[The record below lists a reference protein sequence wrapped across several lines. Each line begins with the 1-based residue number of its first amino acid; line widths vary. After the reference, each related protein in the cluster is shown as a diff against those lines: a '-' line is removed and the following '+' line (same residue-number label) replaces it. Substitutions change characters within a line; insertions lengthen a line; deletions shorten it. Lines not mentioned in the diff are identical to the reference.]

1 MQNKALLEQLKGYNV
16 QLCMTEE
23 ECQQLKKATQVLEVK
38 RDDKEY
44 SSTTRMAYYG
54 LFESRVASG
63 NATAVYSEEGVV

>member
-1 MQNKALLEQLKGYNV
+1 MQNKALLEQLKGYDV
-16 QLCMTEE
+16 QLCMKE
-23 ECQQLKKATQVLEVK
+23 ECQKLKKATQVLEVK

-63 NATAVYSEEGVV
+63 NATAVYSEELGVV